1 MVMIMEIII
10 RIRMMAVMTDTE
22 MMMMSL
28 WRPFPLNETLSGRLS
43 SPVVGGVYR
52 HLTHTSETQLTMS
65 RLRCVKTAYT

>member
-1 MVMIMEIII
+1 MVMMTME
-10 RIRMMAVMTDTE
+10 IRMMAVMTDTE
-22 MMMMSL
+22 MMMSL
-28 WRPFPLNETLSGRLS
+28 WRPLPLNKTLSGLLS